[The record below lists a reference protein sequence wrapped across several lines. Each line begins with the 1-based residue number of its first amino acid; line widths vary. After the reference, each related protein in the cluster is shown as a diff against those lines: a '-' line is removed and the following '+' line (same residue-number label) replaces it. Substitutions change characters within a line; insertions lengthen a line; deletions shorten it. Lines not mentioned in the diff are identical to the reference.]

1 MNEFPFVNTDDNAKT
16 REAEAVMAVKA
27 AMHAICE
34 NEILLHSIVAGG
46 LLHWMVNGSK
56 AFSGLAVGD
65 QTLRD
70 MFHYFKARADQ
81 NPSKRLDD
89 LLKAQE
95 N

>member
-1 MNEFPFVNTDDNAKT
+1 MKEFPHVNTGEAAT

-27 AMHAICE
+27 AMHAVCE
-34 NEILLHSIVAGG
+34 NPIQLHSIVAGG
-46 LLHWMVNGSK
+46 LHHWMVNGAR
-56 AFSGLAVGD
+56 AFAGLAVGD

-70 MFHYFKARADQ
+70 MFHYFASRADSD
-81 NPSKRLDD
+81 PKGTLDR